1 MYTRAMPR
9 AIPETRFDALID
21 AATRV
26 FIAQGY
32 RRTQMADV
40 AEALGVAKGTLYLCV
55 DSKEAL
61 FDAAVRHA
69 DAPRPIPLPRV
80 LPISAPGPGRTLAY
94 VRERL
99 AREPVSPTL
108 RAVLARARTRGGPD
122 RLERILEEIFDAMA
136 RNRTGI
142 KLLDRC
148 AVDHPDLAEI
158 WFAHGRRALLAELS
172 AYLEARTGAGQRRRD
187 FDVAVVARFVLET
200 LVFWAVH
207 RHWDPAPQPVD
218 ASVARRTVVR
228 MLMLALTNRA
238 EGARRRDRR

>member
-1 MYTRAMPR
+1 MPR
-9 AIPETRFDALID
+9 AIPETRFEELID
-21 AATRV
+21 AATGV

-61 FDAAVRHA
+61 FDAVLRHA
-69 DAPRPIPLPRV
+69 DASRPVPLPRA
-80 LPISAPGPGRTLAY
+80 LPISAPVPGRTLTY

-99 AREPVSPTL
+99 AREPASPTL
-108 RAVLARARTRGGPD
+108 RAALARGRTRGGPD
-122 RLERILEEIFDAMA
+122 VLERILEEIFDAMA

-148 AVDHPDLAEI
+148 AGDYPDLAEI

-172 AYLEARTGAGQRRRD
+172 AYLEARTRAGRRRPD
-187 FDVAVVARFVLET
+187 FDVGVAARFALET

-228 MLMLALTNRA
+228 MLVVALTDGA
-238 EGARRRDRR
+238 EGARRGDRR